1 MERNEFL
8 SALRE
13 RLKNLPA
20 EEADAALR
28 YYEEYL
34 DEAEN
39 EEEAIRSL
47 GSPEEIAAR
56 ILADYVQQ
64 DAAKPAAPVPAV
76 KEEPKETTAKKHDP
90 WKTVGLIFVLICAS
104 PLLISLGAAALSI
117 IIALLAVLL
126 GVIVAVITPFLA
138 LSLAFI
144 ALFFVL
150 LYWAGAIAG
159 FFVPGT
165 VLLSGL
171 ALIFGA
177 LGIVCSIF
185 TGYLIKWTG
194 QLLAAL
200 YRAIK
205 PDQKKGVQEA

>member
-8 SALRE
+8 TALRE
-13 RLKNLPA
+13 RLQILPA
-20 EEADAALR
+20 EEADSALR

-47 GSPEEIAAR
+47 GSPEQIAAR
-56 ILADYVQQ
+56 ILTDLEQQ
-64 DAAKPAAPVPAV
+64 DAGQPAALAPSAEKDEKNISKRSPL
-76 KEEPKETTAKKHDP
+76 KTAL
-90 WKTVGLIFVLICAS
+90 LIFLLICAS

-126 GVIVAVITPFLA
+126 GVIVAVITPFIA
-138 LSLAFI
+138 LSLSFI

-194 QLLAAL
+194 QLLTAL
-200 YRAIK
+200 YRAVK
-205 PDQKKGVQEA
+205 PKKKKEVQPA